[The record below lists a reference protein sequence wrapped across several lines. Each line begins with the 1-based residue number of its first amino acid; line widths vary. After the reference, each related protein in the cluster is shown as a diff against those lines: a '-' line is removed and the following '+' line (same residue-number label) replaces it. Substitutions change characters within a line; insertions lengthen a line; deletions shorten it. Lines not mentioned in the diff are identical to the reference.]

1 MNETVAKIEISNKR
15 LITGIKSSD
24 KFKSDAES
32 AYEKKK
38 EHEKKVIHEEIL
50 RTALTEDSI

>member
-1 MNETVAKIEISNKR
+1 MNITVAKMEISNKR
-15 LITGIKSSD
+15 VITGIKSSD

-32 AYEKKK
+32 AYDKKK

-50 RTALTEDSI
+50 RTALTENVI